1 MFKSI
6 LVASGIALASFGAAA
21 VESNQI
27 DGLYNT
33 GAGLASGKIDTHYSF
48 EAISGTAV
56 GTNGH
61 GVTTRQTG
69 LNSMFYA
76 WLDNTAESKWLTPS
90 ANARESY
97 DPISA
102 GVYKWSISFD
112 LSGMDIT
119 SAWLTG
125 RWAADNGGY
134 IKLNGAVVA
143 TGSSFASWTN
153 FSIDDGFLAGIN
165 TLDFIVVNT
174 AQKVGNATGV
184 RVEFL
189 DSYAV
194 AAAVTPVPEPESWAL
209 ILSGLAVVGAIA
221 RRRMS

>member
-6 LVASGIALASFGAAA
+6 LVATGIALASFGAAA
-21 VESNQI
+21 VESNRI

-33 GAGLASGKIDTHYSF
+33 GAGLASGKIDTHYTF

-69 LNSMFYA
+69 PGAMFNS
-76 WLDNTAESKWLTPS
+76 WLDNTADSKWLAPT

-97 DPISA
+97 DPVA
-102 GVYKWSISFD
+102 PGLYKWSISFD
-112 LSGMDIT
+112 LTGLDIS
-119 SAWLTG
+119 SAWITG
-125 RWAADNGGY
+125 RWAADNNGY
-134 IKLNGAVVA
+134 IQLNG
-143 TGSSFASWTN
+143 TTISSGSALDSWTS
-153 FSIDDGFLAGIN
+153 FSATAGFLYGVN
-165 TLDFIVVNT
+165 TLDFFVINT

-189 DSYAV
+189 DSYAI
-194 AAAVTPVPEPESWAL
+194 AAVPEPDSWAL
-209 ILSGLAVVGAIA
+209 VIAGLAVVGAIS
-221 RRRMS
+221 RRRLR

>member
-56 GTNGH
+56 GTDGH

-76 WLDNTAESKWLTPS
+76 WLDNTADSKWLTPTI
-90 ANARESY
+90 NARQSY
-97 DPISA
+97 DPTEP
-102 GVYKWSISFD
+102 GLYKWSISFD
-112 LSGMDIT
+112 LTGLDIT
-119 SAWLTG
+119 SAWITG
-125 RWAADNGGY
+125 RWAADNNGY
-134 IKLNGAVVA
+134 IQLNG
-143 TGSSFASWTN
+143 TTISSGSALDSWTS
-153 FSIDDGFLAGIN
+153 FSATAGFLSGVN
-165 TLDFIVVNT
+165 TLDFFVTNL

-194 AAAVTPVPEPESWAL
+194 AAVPEPESWAL
-209 ILSGLAVVGAIA
+209 ILAGLAVVGAIA
-221 RRRMS
+221 RRRIG

>member
-6 LVASGIALASFGAAA
+6 LVASGITLASFGAAA

-33 GAGLASGKIDTHYSF
+33 GAGLASGKIDTHYTF

-56 GTNGH
+56 GTDGH

-69 LNSMFYA
+69 LGAMYLA
-76 WLDNTAESKWLTPS
+76 WLDNTADSKWLTPT

-97 DPISA
+97 DPTSP
-102 GVYKWSISFD
+102 GLYKWSISFD
-112 LSGMDIT
+112 LTGLDIT
-119 SAWLTG
+119 SAWITG
-125 RWAADNGGY
+125 RWAADNNGY
-134 IKLNGAVVA
+134 IQLNG
-143 TGSSFASWTN
+143 TTISSGSALDSWTS
-153 FSIDDGFLAGIN
+153 FSATAGFLNGVN
-165 TLDFIVVNT
+165 TLDFFVTNI

-194 AAAVTPVPEPESWAL
+194 AAVPEPESWAL
-209 ILSGLAVVGAIA
+209 IVAGLAVVGAIA
-221 RRRMS
+221 RRRIG